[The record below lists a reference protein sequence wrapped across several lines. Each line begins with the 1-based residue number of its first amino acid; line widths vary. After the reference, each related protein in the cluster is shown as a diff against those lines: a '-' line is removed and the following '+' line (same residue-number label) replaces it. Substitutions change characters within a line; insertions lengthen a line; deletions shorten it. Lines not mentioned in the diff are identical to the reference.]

1 MIFAAGLGT
10 RLKPLTDN
18 MPKALVTIEGK
29 PLLQYTIE
37 RLSAAGFNEI
47 IINIHHFGQQIIDFV
62 DAYNHFGIRIEFSD
76 EREQLLDTG
85 GGIKKAAWFF
95 DDNRPFLVHNV
106 DILSKIDLREVMSHH
121 LNSDVPATLV
131 CSERET
137 NRYLLFNDQKHLR
150 GWINKKTGEVKS
162 PVTGFQPTGYT
173 PLAFSGIQVFHPSLF
188 REMSSFP
195 NRFSIID
202 FYLSLCETHKICA
215 YKLKKSRILDVGKP
229 ESIEYAKQFL
239 QKIR

>member
-62 DAYNHFGIRIEFSD
+62 EANNSFGIRIEFSD

-95 DDNRPFLVHNV
+95 DDKRPFMVHNV
-106 DILSKIDLREVMSHH
+106 DILSNIDLKEVMLHH
-121 LNSDVPATLV
+121 QNSNVAATLV

-137 NRYLLFNDQKHLR
+137 NRYLLFNEQNHLR
-150 GWINKKTGEVKS
+150 GWINKKTGEMKS
-162 PVTGFQPTGYT
+162 PVAGFQPTGYSQ
-173 PLAFSGIQVFHPSLF
+173 LAFSGIQVLHPSIF
-188 REMSSFP
+188 REMDSFP
-195 NRFSIID
+195 DRFSIID
-202 FYLSLCETHKICA
+202 FYLSLSVTYKISA
-215 YKLKKSRILDVGKP
+215 YNFRTGMILDVGRP
-229 ESIEYAKQFL
+229 ESIEYAKDFL

>member
-18 MPKALVTIEGK
+18 MPKALVPIEGK

-62 DAYNHFGIRIEFSD
+62 EANNSFGIRIEFSD

-95 DDNRPFLVHNV
+95 DDKHPFMVHNV
-106 DILSKIDLREVMSHH
+106 DILSNIDLKEVMLHH
-121 LNSDVPATLV
+121 QNSNVAATLV

-137 NRYLLFNDQKHLR
+137 NRYLLFNEQNHLR
-150 GWINKKTGEVKS
+150 GWINKKTGEMKS
-162 PVTGFQPTGYT
+162 PVAGFQPNGYSQ
-173 PLAFSGIQVFHPSLF
+173 LAFSGIQVLHPSIF
-188 REMSSFP
+188 REMDSFP
-195 NRFSIID
+195 DRFSIID
-202 FYLSLCETHKICA
+202 FYLSLSVTYKISA
-215 YKLKKSRILDVGKP
+215 YNFRTGMILDVGRP
-229 ESIEYAKQFL
+229 ESIEYAKDFL

>member
-62 DAYNHFGIRIEFSD
+62 EANNSFGIRIEFSD

-95 DDNRPFLVHNV
+95 DDKRPFMVHNV
-106 DILSKIDLREVMSHH
+106 DILSNIDLKEVMLHH
-121 LNSDVPATLV
+121 QNSNVAATLV

-137 NRYLLFNDQKHLR
+137 NRYLLFNEQNHLR
-150 GWINKKTGEVKS
+150 GWINKKTGETKS
-162 PVTGFQPTGYT
+162 PFTGFKPTNYT
-173 PLAFSGIQVFHPSLF
+173 ELAFSGIQMMQPDMLD
-188 REMSSFP
+188 EMNTFAD
-195 NRFSIID
+195 RFSIID
-202 FYLSLCETHKICA
+202 YYLSKCA
-215 YKLKKSRILDVGKP
+215 TYNITAYQPVNGCILDVGKADSLC
-229 ESIEYAKQFL
+229 EAAQFL
-239 QKIR
+239 NKLM

>member
-62 DAYNHFGIRIEFSD
+62 EANNSFGIRIEFSD

-95 DDNRPFLVHNV
+95 DDKRPFMVHNV
-106 DILSKIDLREVMSHH
+106 DILSNIDLKEVMLHH
-121 LNSDVPATLV
+121 QNSNVAATLV

-137 NRYLLFNDQKHLR
+137 NRYLLFNEQNHLR
-150 GWINKKTGEVKS
+150 GWINKKTGEMKS
-162 PVTGFQPTGYT
+162 PVAGFQPNGYSQ
-173 PLAFSGIQVFHPSLF
+173 LAFSGIQVLHPSIF
-188 REMSSFP
+188 REMDSFP
-195 NRFSIID
+195 DRFSIID
-202 FYLSLCETHKICA
+202 FYLSLSVTYKISA
-215 YKLKKSRILDVGKP
+215 YNFRTGMILDVGRP
-229 ESIEYAKQFL
+229 ESIEYAKDFL

>member
-62 DAYNHFGIRIEFSD
+62 EANNSFGIRIEFSD

-95 DDNRPFLVHNV
+95 DDKRPFMVHNV
-106 DILSKIDLREVMSHH
+106 DILSNIDLKEVMLHH
-121 LNSDVPATLV
+121 QNSNVAATLV

-137 NRYLLFNDQKHLR
+137 NRYLLFNEQNHLR
-150 GWINKKTGEVKS
+150 GWINKKTGETKS
-162 PVTGFQPTGYT
+162 PFTGFKPANYT
-173 PLAFSGIQVFHPSLF
+173 ELAFSGIQVLHPSIF
-188 REMSSFP
+188 REMDSFP
-195 NRFSIID
+195 DRFSIID
-202 FYLSLCETHKICA
+202 FYLSLSVTYKISA
-215 YKLKKSRILDVGKP
+215 YNFRTGMILDVGRP
-229 ESIEYAKQFL
+229 ESIEYAKDFL